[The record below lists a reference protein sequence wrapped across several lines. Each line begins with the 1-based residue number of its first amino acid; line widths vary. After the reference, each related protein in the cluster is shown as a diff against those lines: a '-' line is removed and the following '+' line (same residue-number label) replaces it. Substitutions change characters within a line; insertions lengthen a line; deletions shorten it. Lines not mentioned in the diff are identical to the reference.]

1 MIDGQSPFAHLG
13 LEEGIALRWTLRD
26 IRAKRWKLSPIDPG
40 HLQTLIGMGLVE
52 VRNEDPELTQSGLDL
67 IS

>member
-1 MIDGQSPFAHLG
+1 MTDGQSPFAHLS
-13 LEEGIALRWTLRD
+13 LEEAIALRWTLRD

-40 HLQTLIGMGLVE
+40 HLQTLVGMGLVE
-52 VRNEDPELTQSGLDL
+52 ERNADPELTQAGLDV

>member
-13 LEEGIALRWTLRD
+13 LEEAIALRWTLRD